1 LKFWQTKIVM
11 PFTPIVIVLVAI
23 SVVGAIAVPF
33 GGSAILGQDYCIR
46 AVIQSYLLMLS
57 AAQME
62 CVRALIKL
70 IFITTKSA
78 YDSFVVVLGVIAAKP
93 SKMLIIIIIIAA
105 QSAAIKSSTNNTVQ
119 QLMNA

>member
-1 LKFWQTKIVM
+1 LSLDLSYLEPKYVF
-11 PFTPIVIVLVAI
+11 
-23 SVVGAIAVPF
+23 
-33 GGSAILGQDYCIR
+33 
-46 AVIQSYLLMLS
+46 QSYPLMLS

-78 YDSFVVVLGVIAAKP
+78 YDSFVVAVVVVVVLGVIAAKP

-119 QLMNA
+119 QLMNAYR